1 MACNGRKSSI
11 FHVSYLMGTV
21 GEFVFQADL
30 INIVFFITGA
40 QRIQKLILQI
50 DTLDTSISQFVQIL
64 IKLGNQAT
72 CSKS

>member
-1 MACNGRKSSI
+1 
-11 FHVSYLMGTV
+11 MGTV

>member
-1 MACNGRKSSI
+1 
-11 FHVSYLMGTV
+11 MGKA
-21 GEFVFQADL
+21 GELVLQADL
-30 INIVFFITGA
+30 INIVFFIIGA

-64 IKLGNQAT
+64 IKLGNQTT